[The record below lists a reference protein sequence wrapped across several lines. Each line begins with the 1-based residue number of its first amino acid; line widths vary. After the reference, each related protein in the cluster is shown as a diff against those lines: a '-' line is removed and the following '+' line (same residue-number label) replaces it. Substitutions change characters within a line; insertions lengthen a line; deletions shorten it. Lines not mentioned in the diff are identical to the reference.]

1 MMGGTE
7 AGQTQKVAQP
17 MAWERGYYLRRAED
31 GDESTLPVVR
41 EFLKRSGAL
50 EAYGDMSR
58 IAQQRPEGYRFP
70 TV

>member
-1 MMGGTE
+1 
-7 AGQTQKVAQP
+7 

-58 IAQQRPEGYRFP
+58 IAQQRPEGYRFS